1 MLPIRTREVLP
12 TLRRDPIRFFE
23 DLFGDRNL
31 PMSMFGNG
39 IFGGAGFGNGT
50 SAFVPALDVKETK
63 EAFVVDIELP
73 GIRSEDLKVEV
84 MDGMLCVKGERKQ
97 EDVESDENYHRS
109 ERVYGSFERQISL
122 PPSAEL
128 DKIQAIFEDGVLRLE
143 VPKMASAK
151 PRNVAVQVK
160 KGGKKP

>member
-12 TLRRDPIRFFE
+12 ALRRDPLRFFE

-31 PMSMFGNG
+31 PTTLFGNG
-39 IFGGAGFGNGT
+39 LFGNGT

-63 EAFVVDIELP
+63 DAFVVEIELP
-73 GIRSEDLKVEV
+73 GIRSEDLTVEV

-97 EDVESDENYHRS
+97 EDVAQDENYHRS

-128 DKIQAIFEDGVLRLE
+128 DKIQAIFEDGVLHLE

-151 PRNVAVQVK
+151 PRNIAVQVK
-160 KGGKKP
+160 KGGKKS